1 MNYTQLSAAIT
12 AYTEDQNFLSSDID
26 TFIKQAEQRVYNSI
40 NLLPLRKNVIGQLT
54 ASNKY
59 LTVPDDFLAVYNLSL
74 ILPTGDYAYLLDKD
88 VSYIREAYP
97 SSSGVG
103 QPTHYA
109 LFDEDTVLFGP
120 TPDAAYQVEMHYFY
134 YPESITTVVS
144 GETWLGNNFDSVL
157 LYGALIEAY
166 TFMKGEKELMDQY
179 QRQYDTALALL
190 KQLGDGKNRQDTYR
204 TGQVRYPVK

>member
-1 MNYTQLSAAIT
+1 MNYTQLSAAVI

-40 NLLPLRKNVIGQLT
+40 NLLPLRKNVTGQLT
-54 ASNKY
+54 TANKY

-134 YPESITTVVS
+134 YPESITTVVG

-166 TFMKGEKELMDQY
+166 TFMKGEKELMEQY